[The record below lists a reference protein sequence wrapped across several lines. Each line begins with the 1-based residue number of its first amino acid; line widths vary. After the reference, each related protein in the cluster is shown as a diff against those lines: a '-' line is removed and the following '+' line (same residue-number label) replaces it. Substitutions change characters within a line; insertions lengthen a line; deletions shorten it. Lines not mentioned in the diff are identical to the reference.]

1 MNQPNYYQYADYRTT
16 PYYGY
21 QQPTTSGNVQQPST
35 YGVQPMPIP
44 QFPTGG
50 AGPTPG
56 SVTIPSAGTTVPG
69 MLPIEQSYIENILRL
84 NKGKLVKV
92 HATFEGNKQ
101 RTFDGLIEA
110 AGRDHLILSD
120 PQTGK
125 RYLLPMIYLDY
136 VEFDEEIEYEPPYTP
151 PPGLLS
157 SYSPR

>member
-21 QQPTTSGNVQQPST
+21 QQPTTSGNIQNPSAYGAQPIAFS
-35 YGVQPMPIP
+35 PMPA
-44 QFPTGG
+44 GG
-50 AGPTPG
+50 TAPIPG
-56 SVTIPSAGTTVPG
+56 SAAPPAATVPG

-84 NKGKLVKV
+84 NKGRLVKV
-92 HATFEGNKQ
+92 YTTFEGNNHK
-101 RTFDGLIEA
+101 TFEGLIEA
-110 AGRDHLILSD
+110 AGRDHLIISD

-125 RYLLPMIYLDY
+125 RFLIPMVYLDY
-136 VEFDEEIEYEPPYTP
+136 VEFDEEIEYEPPYAP